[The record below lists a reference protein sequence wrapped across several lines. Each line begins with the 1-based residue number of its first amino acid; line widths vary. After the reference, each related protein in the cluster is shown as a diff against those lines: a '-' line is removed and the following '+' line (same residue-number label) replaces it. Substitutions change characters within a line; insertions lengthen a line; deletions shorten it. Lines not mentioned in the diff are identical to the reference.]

1 MLQSSRRLIIF
12 GCGYVGRALARETVR
27 QGWETWIHSRN
38 GDSLASVSE
47 VPEARRVLGNL
58 HESGWHGRLTG
69 HWDAVVNL
77 VSSAGGGIDG
87 YRLSYLEGNRSI
99 REWARSAEVGR
110 FIYSS
115 ATSVYPQTDG
125 SWVTEAD
132 VPESEHLSANGRI
145 LRESELEILSSDV
158 FREAVIA
165 RLAGIYGPGRHLY
178 LNRLREGATSI
189 PGNGATHINL
199 IHLKDIVRS
208 LIAMLDT
215 PLPSRREVF
224 NVVDDAP
231 CPKQAIVDWLAHE
244 LGIDSISFDPSA
256 AGSRTSR
263 RATGSGLPDR
273 RVSNAKLKK
282 VTNWTPCFPDFR
294 AGYRDILAGQAGPAE
309 DS

>member
-1 MLQSSRRLIIF
+1 MTNADKRLVIF
-12 GCGYVGRALARETVR
+12 GCGYVGRALAREATL
-27 QGWETWIHSRN
+27 QGWEVWIQSRN
-38 GDSLASVSE
+38 AESLASVKE
-47 VPEARRVLGNL
+47 VPEDRRVVGNL
-58 HESGWHGRLTG
+58 HESGWHERLSG

-125 SWVTEAD
+125 GWVAEDD
-132 VPESEHLSANGRI
+132 VPEPASLSANGRI
-145 LRESELEILSSDV
+145 LRESELEILQSDV

-199 IHLKDIVRS
+199 IHLNDIVS
-208 LIAMLDT
+208 ALIT
-215 PLPSRREVF
+215 VVYSPLPSRREVF

-231 CPKQAIVDWLAHE
+231 SPKQAIVDWLANQ
-244 LGIDSISFDPSA
+244 LGIDSIPFDPSA
-256 AGSRTSR
+256 MGPRASR

-273 RVSNAKLKK
+273 RVSNAKLRKL
-282 VTNWTPCFPDFR
+282 TGWTPCYPDFR
-294 AGYRDILAGQAGPAE
+294 AGYREILAR
-309 DS
+309 S